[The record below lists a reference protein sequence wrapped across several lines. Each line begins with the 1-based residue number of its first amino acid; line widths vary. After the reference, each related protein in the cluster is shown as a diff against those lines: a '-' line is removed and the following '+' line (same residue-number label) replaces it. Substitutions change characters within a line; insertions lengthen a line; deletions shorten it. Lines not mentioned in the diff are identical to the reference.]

1 MIKYTR
7 TQINKNALLHSKE
20 FVTVDDAT
28 ELMDV
33 IFKTAIEHGADVD
46 KLMEVFASE

>member
-7 TQINKNALLHSKE
+7 KQINKNALLHNKE
-20 FVTVDDAT
+20 FVAVDDAT

-33 IFKTAIEHGADVD
+33 IFNAAVEAGADAD
-46 KLMEVFASE
+46 KLKELVND